1 MTTQDSAAGRGQGSG
16 FTLLELLVVLA
27 LLAALTGTVVLAGR
41 GASTG
46 PGVQAAQRQ
55 LASLVAAA
63 RAQAAVEQTEVRLL
77 VRAMHPGEP
86 RGQALQIVRPEG
98 AQWRA
103 TAPSVMLPAGVGVV
117 PPELAT
123 RGDWPATDWS
133 GPATLDL
140 VAQTD
145 TWGPVY
151 WLSFTPGGGVDGREG
166 ISTTTGQSL
175 RLAVGPVRATPTGS
189 EWENAAAIR
198 GLLVRPSGGTTAID
212 DANAW

>member
-1 MTTQDSAAGRGQGSG
+1 MTIPGSAAGRCPESG
-16 FTLLELLVVLA
+16 FTLLEMLVVLA
-27 LLAALTGTVVLAGR
+27 LLAVLTGTAVLAGR
-41 GASTG
+41 GAATG
-46 PGVQAAQRQ
+46 PAVQAAQRQ
-55 LASLVAAA
+55 LASLVAVA

-77 VRAMHPGEP
+77 VRAMNPGEH
-86 RGQALQIVRPEG
+86 RGQALQIVRQEG

-123 RGDWPATDWS
+123 RGDWPATDWA
-133 GPATLDL
+133 GPVTLDL
-140 VAQTD
+140 GAQME

-166 ISTTTGQSL
+166 ISTTAGQSL
-175 RLAVGPVRATPTGS
+175 RLAVGPVRATPTGG
-189 EWENAAAIR
+189 EWENAAAVR